1 MNSVPVSV
9 TTDNV
14 TTIAETPTKLQASDN
29 SGKKQGQKMSMHAY
43 SKRSKKTLTKEIGW
57 KRIPQK
63 AQTLSDNDEE
73 PTTDTIKIRGVTNA
87 LTAAK
92 CKYFFQNPDKGGGPI
107 EESKWDNGEQILYI
121 KFKDAKVARRAASS
135 LHVIDGGDVEVSL
148 APRGIPGPVGMRTV
162 GISGC
167 DLEFKGMYI
176 LYFENPINGGGAIN
190 SVSVDKHHDKL
201 FITFED
207 AAVAETV
214 CSRRHKVEDR
224 ELEVRLASLEQ
235 TTNVTRL
242 LDQDFDDCLKTL
254 EVTNGQHLKTEDE
267 YLSYFQHCGHKYG
280 GKVEDFALD
289 KENGKLLVT
298 FDTTEDVQRIKDK
311 CSRKTLDGRHPQV
324 CRVPVSNCILVENLS
339 PVTTDDEVAQY
350 FESPRANGSTVL
362 RVKRTTANSNCLV
375 FFEDSKEEVFQ
386 QICSMNQAIQS
397 DVDRKEREVVQSEAL
412 QKFELD
418 LLQLLPLFTQ
428 DEQPGGLVVDIRPQK
443 GEIYFRGLQEEI
455 LEVQVKM
462 FRALR
467 ETASQKVESLEESKC
482 QILSSEESR
491 DAIGKDLQAAGLK
504 ATWEHTDKGVITV
517 YCLNKSELPQ
527 AVHII
532 DTSVIDDVLHLNEL
546 SLVVLTT
553 HGWKSLEASLLK
565 KNHGVLRIQTDDNSI
580 HITSLQKIM
589 PTVKRRLIEFIS
601 EHTMISTNEPGEH
614 EVVVGGNH
622 TVSAVAE
629 DITTLEVDAIVNA
642 ANENMQ
648 HIGGVAKRIVSR
660 GGQEI
665 QSECYNILKARGKL
679 SEGDVLVSGPGK
691 LPCKSIIHA
700 VGPRYKGGNKG
711 EEQCLQATVLQ
722 CLKTASDLDYTSIA
736 LPAISS
742 GVFGY
747 PVEEATRVIVEAV
760 QLFFD
765 TNPNSSIRNVLL
777 CDILQNTVKS
787 FQLALTMASYHKVP
801 TTATRDAELKSIQ
814 RIAMQEVDVIVNS
827 AAASLSLN
835 KGAISS
841 SIATAAGPDLQKECH
856 LKYPKGIAEG
866 DMASAGVS
874 VEMCLKEASIHQ
886 FSTIAIPALG
896 TGNLGFP
903 RDVVARTMLTTVS
916 RFPQKFPNTSLKEV
930 RVVLF
935 KDPET
940 MQAFRTEQ
948 KRMAGEEIEN
958 ILPQKIETS
967 IPDAFCGDQSDED
980 TTDCSEDEVWDSLET
995 APPKGSEKSKVAA
1008 RKQPIPEAVTLYIYA
1023 ADSKRVANIM
1033 KEFTIFVNGKFITK
1047 SVEHMNKLS
1056 DEELKGM
1063 REDVDMA
1070 TREIFRIQNMA
1081 EQKKQETLTANLV
1094 QWYYIKETST
1104 GVERK
1109 SFDKSDN
1116 MVIEH
1121 AYQSKKTSVYLYRGS
1136 TFEVDF
1142 TEMEVNPR
1150 DNPENKLKVMRK
1162 EIIEDIASS
1171 MSMLPETWELHAKSE
1186 TTKLVTLNKSSPE
1199 YISVC
1204 DGMLRTSGGPI
1215 HVLQIQRVQ
1224 NPELYQQYMAKK
1236 ARMSK
1241 DNRAVELERTLW
1253 HGTSGDNTR
1262 NINLYGFNR
1271 SYCGKNEADRESPAH
1286 DSIMYAF
1293 QSIFRYFRGYWSQ
1306 GTPQDEKMLVRIS
1319 KEMLMNFL
1327 KIVTGQEDI
1336 ETLYCDRPGD
1346 VLVTFKTEVAG
1357 SLEVSVS
1364 NSILVENLRQNT
1376 DLELVSC
1383 YFETQRAKGGPVLKV
1398 QPVKD
1403 QQTCV
1408 VCFEDASVVDE
1419 VLKVPHRL
1427 GGRELRVSLYVE
1439 CLGPSGGRTEP
1450 HIFVCSPPVEL
1461 TDENNLKVAFLRH
1474 NSEMLQMFNLY
1485 LSKVHANATVVGNV
1499 LIPEIWWDVRNTI
1512 SQSELNTDDLVLSHD
1527 EEYTFSVLDRS
1538 FDEGGTFAHIQ
1549 NIASVKQKKS
1559 LKPKV
1564 FDSEKLK
1571 KFQLDLL
1578 MLSTF
1583 ISDTQSH
1590 HKDLKVDIKLENR
1603 EVVFNGPLLMVR
1615 KARLRMYEILQSA
1628 SSTVVTDVPHVHVSL
1643 LATDEA
1649 RDAVNNRLRQ
1659 AGLAATWECCG
1670 NVVVVYSL
1678 HQTALP
1684 LAVNVIKTSFKSERI
1699 VLDKSSSSLHTTAE
1713 WKDNVEKLLKKHL
1726 GLLKISTDHRTILV
1740 TAFCDIMSTVK
1751 ENINKCALESSMSS
1765 AAFQLSPSRLKFV
1778 TLFWEEKVSSIAVK
1792 LKGYKINITLQS
1804 DRVLVGGTK
1813 QGIELVRKE
1822 LNSLSEQII
1831 CTEELIIRKETIRCL
1846 STLRNNNE
1854 LQAIAFTC
1862 KCVLSLHPENVS
1874 VEMSATN
1881 LPAEGPRVHAV
1892 QGDITQLPVDVI
1904 VNAANELMDRAGGFA
1919 GGIALKGN
1927 VLVSGPGKLPCKA
1940 IIHAGGPRY
1949 KGGNKGEEECLRD
1962 TVMECL
1968 KTASDRRYTSI
1979 AIPAISSGIF
1989 GYPVKEATR
1998 VIVQAVKLFFETN
2011 RDSSITDVQL
2021 ADIRIDTVQEF
2032 QKALKAIYS
2041 NYTPITKQGL
2051 SGKEQSPTIGT
2062 ISAIQGDITQMT
2074 VDVIVNAANERM
2086 THDNGLAGY
2095 IVRKGGDT
2103 IQEECYRIL
2112 RTRGKLSEG
2121 DVLVSGPGKLPFKA
2135 IIHAVGPAYR
2145 GGTRGEEECLRGTVL
2160 KCLMTASHQGYTSI
2174 AIPAISTGS
2183 LRYPAEE
2190 ATRVIVQAVRVFFD
2204 TSPKSSIK
2212 DVRLC
2217 DISRSTVEDFKGAIQ
2232 AASEEMD
2239 LSSASSQATSQT
2251 EMSSPSRWFRLSPRM
2266 TQPRNTFSSEK
2277 GVDKGT
2283 RKPKALSPPET
2294 LKLYIFTADPQRKE
2308 HFLKALDEFVDSK
2321 FVEQEIED
2329 FDQISPDMLEDAC
2342 KKYNV
2347 ELLLWDSGA
2356 TVGGMSEDVQ
2366 KLKEEISSM
2375 IKTAERQQQESM
2387 IANLVQWYYFDIER
2401 IQNGDLYRQ
2410 YVAKKAQI
2418 DRQNNGM
2425 SSEKTLW
2432 HGTSLQAID
2441 NINLYGFNRSFCGRN
2456 ATAYGQGVYFAV
2468 NSSYSM
2474 SDTYS
2479 VRDQSGNKHMYQC
2492 KVLVGCP
2499 TVGNSDMKFLP
2510 TRRGKIRYDSATDST
2525 SQPSQY
2531 VIFNDTQAYPEY
2543 LITFQY
2549 IWGEGYMP

>member
-1 MNSVPVSV
+1 
-9 TTDNV
+9 
-14 TTIAETPTKLQASDN
+14 
-29 SGKKQGQKMSMHAY
+29 
-43 SKRSKKTLTKEIGW
+43 
-57 KRIPQK
+57 
-63 AQTLSDNDEE
+63 
-73 PTTDTIKIRGVTNA
+73 
-87 LTAAK
+87 
-92 CKYFFQNPDKGGGPI
+92 
-107 EESKWDNGEQILYI
+107 
-121 KFKDAKVARRAASS
+121 
-135 LHVIDGGDVEVSL
+135 
-148 APRGIPGPVGMRTV
+148 
-162 GISGC
+162 
-167 DLEFKGMYI
+167 
-176 LYFENPINGGGAIN
+176 
-190 SVSVDKHHDKL
+190 
-201 FITFED
+201 
-207 AAVAETV
+207 
-214 CSRRHKVEDR
+214 
-224 ELEVRLASLEQ
+224 
-235 TTNVTRL
+235 
-242 LDQDFDDCLKTL
+242 
-254 EVTNGQHLKTEDE
+254 
-267 YLSYFQHCGHKYG
+267 
-280 GKVEDFALD
+280 
-289 KENGKLLVT
+289 
-298 FDTTEDVQRIKDK
+298 
-311 CSRKTLDGRHPQV
+311 
-324 CRVPVSNCILVENLS
+324 
-339 PVTTDDEVAQY
+339 
-350 FESPRANGSTVL
+350 
-362 RVKRTTANSNCLV
+362 
-375 FFEDSKEEVFQ
+375 
-386 QICSMNQAIQS
+386 
-397 DVDRKEREVVQSEAL
+397 
-412 QKFELD
+412 
-418 LLQLLPLFTQ
+418 
-428 DEQPGGLVVDIRPQK
+428 
-443 GEIYFRGLQEEI
+443 
-455 LEVQVKM
+455 
-462 FRALR
+462 
-467 ETASQKVESLEESKC
+467 
-482 QILSSEESR
+482 
-491 DAIGKDLQAAGLK
+491 
-504 ATWEHTDKGVITV
+504 
-517 YCLNKSELPQ
+517 
-527 AVHII
+527 
-532 DTSVIDDVLHLNEL
+532 
-546 SLVVLTT
+546 
-553 HGWKSLEASLLK
+553 
-565 KNHGVLRIQTDDNSI
+565 
-580 HITSLQKIM
+580 
-589 PTVKRRLIEFIS
+589 
-601 EHTMISTNEPGEH
+601 
-614 EVVVGGNH
+614 
-622 TVSAVAE
+622 
-629 DITTLEVDAIVNA
+629 
-642 ANENMQ
+642 
-648 HIGGVAKRIVSR
+648 
-660 GGQEI
+660 
-665 QSECYNILKARGKL
+665 
-679 SEGDVLVSGPGK
+679 
-691 LPCKSIIHA
+691 
-700 VGPRYKGGNKG
+700 
-711 EEQCLQATVLQ
+711 
-722 CLKTASDLDYTSIA
+722 
-736 LPAISS
+736 
-742 GVFGY
+742 
-747 PVEEATRVIVEAV
+747 
-760 QLFFD
+760 
-765 TNPNSSIRNVLL
+765 
-777 CDILQNTVKS
+777 
-787 FQLALTMASYHKVP
+787 
-801 TTATRDAELKSIQ
+801 
-814 RIAMQEVDVIVNS
+814 
-827 AAASLSLN
+827 
-835 KGAISS
+835 
-841 SIATAAGPDLQKECH
+841 
-856 LKYPKGIAEG
+856 
-866 DMASAGVS
+866 
-874 VEMCLKEASIHQ
+874 
-886 FSTIAIPALG
+886 
-896 TGNLGFP
+896 
-903 RDVVARTMLTTVS
+903 
-916 RFPQKFPNTSLKEV
+916 
-930 RVVLF
+930 
-935 KDPET
+935 
-940 MQAFRTEQ
+940 
-948 KRMAGEEIEN
+948 
-958 ILPQKIETS
+958 
-967 IPDAFCGDQSDED
+967 
-980 TTDCSEDEVWDSLET
+980 
-995 APPKGSEKSKVAA
+995 
-1008 RKQPIPEAVTLYIYA
+1008 
-1023 ADSKRVANIM
+1023 
-1033 KEFTIFVNGKFITK
+1033 
-1047 SVEHMNKLS
+1047 
-1056 DEELKGM
+1056 
-1063 REDVDMA
+1063 
-1070 TREIFRIQNMA
+1070 
-1081 EQKKQETLTANLV
+1081 
-1094 QWYYIKETST
+1094 
-1104 GVERK
+1104 
-1109 SFDKSDN
+1109 
-1116 MVIEH
+1116 
-1121 AYQSKKTSVYLYRGS
+1121 
-1136 TFEVDF
+1136 
-1142 TEMEVNPR
+1142 
-1150 DNPENKLKVMRK
+1150 
-1162 EIIEDIASS
+1162 
-1171 MSMLPETWELHAKSE
+1171 
-1186 TTKLVTLNKSSPE
+1186 
-1199 YISVC
+1199 
-1204 DGMLRTSGGPI
+1204 
-1215 HVLQIQRVQ
+1215 
-1224 NPELYQQYMAKK
+1224 
-1236 ARMSK
+1236 
-1241 DNRAVELERTLW
+1241 
-1253 HGTSGDNTR
+1253 
-1262 NINLYGFNR
+1262 
-1271 SYCGKNEADRESPAH
+1271 
-1286 DSIMYAF
+1286 
-1293 QSIFRYFRGYWSQ
+1293 
-1306 GTPQDEKMLVRIS
+1306 
-1319 KEMLMNFL
+1319 
-1327 KIVTGQEDI
+1327 
-1336 ETLYCDRPGD
+1336 
-1346 VLVTFKTEVAG
+1346 
-1357 SLEVSVS
+1357 
-1364 NSILVENLRQNT
+1364 
-1376 DLELVSC
+1376 
-1383 YFETQRAKGGPVLKV
+1383 
-1398 QPVKD
+1398 
-1403 QQTCV
+1403 
-1408 VCFEDASVVDE
+1408 
-1419 VLKVPHRL
+1419 
-1427 GGRELRVSLYVE
+1427 
-1439 CLGPSGGRTEP
+1439 
-1450 HIFVCSPPVEL
+1450 
-1461 TDENNLKVAFLRH
+1461 
-1474 NSEMLQMFNLY
+1474 
-1485 LSKVHANATVVGNV
+1485 
-1499 LIPEIWWDVRNTI
+1499 
-1512 SQSELNTDDLVLSHD
+1512 
-1527 EEYTFSVLDRS
+1527 
-1538 FDEGGTFAHIQ
+1538 
-1549 NIASVKQKKS
+1549 
-1559 LKPKV
+1559 
-1564 FDSEKLK
+1564 
-1571 KFQLDLL
+1571 

-2387 IANLVQWYYFDIER
+2387 IANLVQWYYFDTTSIPSKRVPFERRENHQLENAYQMKRDTVKLRDSEGSVYVCNFKNMTCTAEFNLAIAGKIMRKEKSEDLACPLPETWEPLCNEPVKRVLLVAGCPEYNSVKANMSRTANNPFTIISIER